1 MEPLKHECGVA
12 MLRLRK
18 PIPYYKKKYGTVFYG
33 LEKLY
38 QMMSKEYHRGQEGA
52 GIGCVKIINESTK
65 GLVSIKKATGSQAL
79 TKIFA
84 DIAKEIKQ
92 YECSVDNLASSFEG
106 NCYLGHLRYST
117 TGKSGMDFLHPFYKE
132 EKGNGASLMICGNF
146 TLTNTENLI
155 YSSNIDSKYKEQPDT
170 EILLHYLY
178 ECLNKTKESI
188 PEADYS
194 TIVKDAVKFW
204 DGGFVICGLQD
215 NGRMWAVRDPHGI
228 RTAFWYADDELI
240 AIASERTV
248 LQAVFNQNVEQINE
262 LVPGSLF
269 TIDEKGDFNCIL
281 PDNPL
286 EPRKCTFERIY
297 FSKGNDREI
306 YNERKKLGYFL
317 GESLINNLSIN
328 FDTTVFSYV
337 PNTAE
342 VAFYGMLD
350 FLEDELNRQ
359 KTENFL
365 SLIKRNSSFG
375 QLPQELFNKKIRV
388 EKLLLKDDVIRT
400 FIAGRDERVKVA
412 TRIYDV
418 TYGIIKEYKDSIV
431 LVDDSIVRGTTLKEA
446 VLKILDRLHPKEII
460 LTSSAPQIRY
470 PDFYGIDMASLYE
483 LVAFRA
489 AVNLLL
495 KNDGRFVLDKI
506 YEKCKL
512 QEDKTDQLENYVMN
526 IYEPFSEDQ
535 LTQEIQLLL
544 KPEDIQSQIKI
555 IYQPL
560 KNLRKAIPHH
570 TGDWYFTGNYP
581 TQGGLRRLN
590 EAFIEFYK
598 SQFLR

>member
-1 MEPLKHECGVA
+1 
-12 MLRLRK
+12 
-18 PIPYYKKKYGTVFYG
+18 
-33 LEKLY
+33 
-38 QMMSKEYHRGQEGA
+38 MSKEYHRGQEGA

-84 DIAKEIKQ
+84 GIAKEIKQ
-92 YECSVDNLASSFEG
+92 HECSVNNLASSFEG

-155 YSSNIDSKYKEQPDT
+155 YSSNVAGKYKEQPDT
-170 EILLHYLY
+170 EILLNYLY

-248 LQAVFNQNVEQINE
+248 LQTVFNQNVEKINE
-262 LVPGSLF
+262 LVPGSLL

-286 EPRKCTFERIY
+286 EPLKCTFERIY
-297 FSKGNDREI
+297 FSKGNDKEI

-446 VLKILDRLHPKEII
+446 VFKILDRLHPKEII

-495 KNDGRFVLDKI
+495 KNDGRIVLDKI

-512 QEDKTDQLENYVMN
+512 QENKTDQLENYVMN